1 MTHSYSENGRG
12 ANQTRNTQQDN
23 LIQSHLGLVERL
35 AKYLISTNQKHDWLT
50 EDDLVNAGYEALVE
64 AAYTYNNTGEATFKT
79 YASHCIKN
87 KMYAEFRLMF
97 PVRVPKKQ
105 WGECSLVRDEFDES
119 EGYRPRISVF
129 DKYQM
134 EAANSNW
141 STEQEELLEEVVEAK
156 DRLKSE
162 ERELVHYRYGF
173 EGESKRLRELAEIYH
188 ISQQAVDK
196 RLNKI
201 QDNLYRLVT
210 DECHDYKL
218 SA

>member
-1 MTHSYSENGRG
+1 MIHSFSKNGRG
-12 ANQTRNTQQDN
+12 ANQTRNTQMEY
-23 LIQSHLGLVERL
+23 LVQSDLELVEML
-35 AKYLISTNQKHDWLT
+35 AKYLITTNAKHDWLT
-50 EDDLVNAGYEALVE
+50 EDDLVNAGYEALVD
-64 AAYTYNNTGEATFKT
+64 AALSYKDNGEASFKT

-105 WGECSLVRDEFDES
+105 WDEYSLVRDEFDES
-119 EGYRPRISVF
+119 EGYKPRISVF

-141 STEQEELLEEVVEAK
+141 STEHEDLLEEVVEAK

-173 EGESKRLRELAEIYH
+173 EGESKKLRELTEIYH

-196 RLNKI
+196 RLDKVHGK
-201 QDNLYRLVT
+201 LYRLVV
-210 DECHDYKL
+210 DESPNYKL